1 MDIQEQ
7 AISKKQQMMDFC
19 VGKAL
24 EILKESIET
33 RAEHLS
39 DDKMDEV
46 EQKEYD
52 RAMEELTQ
60 TYVRFPA
67 VQHIKDYLHLPD
79 YIWQSD
85 FLENL
90 TMEQKR
96 KWYHQ
101 PIMGNYSDFCNDNTS
116 FDDDCPLFSAIYKVV
131 VNEKYAQYLLERMGQ
146 RNELRQFREK
156 RRRKKETEKIL
167 AEVDAIISDMEEK
180 LSVRQAEVQRREDAA
195 LRSVEEVEHPSEKPI
210 EIPTEETNP
219 FNHKF
224 TESQIAFLAEVV
236 NKVHLF
242 WGKDVTEEEMRAIF
256 DCKVKVPLKSK
267 NNRLLAQFFSQL
279 SYREYITES
288 WQSVVAKHK
297 LFISSRKDD
306 YINQSDLSSACNH
319 LNNSQQSGNY
329 LKISNYIQQLKKQ

>member
-19 VGKAL
+19 VGKTL

-101 PIMGNYSDFCNDNTS
+101 PMVGNYSDFCNDNTT
-116 FDDDCPLFSAIYKVV
+116 FDNDCPLFSAIYKVV
-131 VNEKYAQYLLERMGQ
+131 VNEKTRWQMS
-146 RNELRQFREK
+146 FF
-156 RRRKKETEKIL
+156 
-167 AEVDAIISDMEEK
+167 II
-180 LSVRQAEVQRREDAA
+180 
-195 LRSVEEVEHPSEKPI
+195 
-210 EIPTEETNP
+210 
-219 FNHKF
+219 
-224 TESQIAFLAEVV
+224 
-236 NKVHLF
+236 
-242 WGKDVTEEEMRAIF
+242 
-256 DCKVKVPLKSK
+256 
-267 NNRLLAQFFSQL
+267 
-279 SYREYITES
+279 Y
-288 WQSVVAKHK
+288 
-297 LFISSRKDD
+297 LFINRFVARSSFCSNTIR
-306 YINQSDLSSACNH
+306 SFSCSSV
-319 LNNSQQSGNY
+319 GNMS
-329 LKISNYIQQLKKQ
+329 LMRILL

>member
-101 PIMGNYSDFCNDNTS
+101 PIMGNYGG
-116 FDDDCPLFSAIYKVV
+116 
-131 VNEKYAQYLLERMGQ
+131 E
-146 RNELRQFREK
+146 
-156 RRRKKETEKIL
+156 
-167 AEVDAIISDMEEK
+167 
-180 LSVRQAEVQRREDAA
+180 
-195 LRSVEEVEHPSEKPI
+195 
-210 EIPTEETNP
+210 
-219 FNHKF
+219 
-224 TESQIAFLAEVV
+224 
-236 NKVHLF
+236 
-242 WGKDVTEEEMRAIF
+242 
-256 DCKVKVPLKSK
+256 
-267 NNRLLAQFFSQL
+267 
-279 SYREYITES
+279 
-288 WQSVVAKHK
+288 
-297 LFISSRKDD
+297 
-306 YINQSDLSSACNH
+306 
-319 LNNSQQSGNY
+319 
-329 LKISNYIQQLKKQ
+329 

>member
-19 VGKAL
+19 VGKTL

-52 RAMEELTQ
+52 RAMEELAQ

-67 VQHIKDYLHLPD
+67 VQHIKDCLHLPD

-90 TMEQKR
+90 SMEQKR
-96 KWYHQ
+96 KWYYQ
-101 PIMGNYSDFCNDNTS
+101 PMVANYSDFCNDNTT
-116 FDDDCPLFSAIYKVV
+116 FDDDCPLFSAVYKVV
-131 VNEKYAQYLLERMGQ
+131 VNEKYVQYLLERMGQ
-146 RNELRQFREK
+146 RKELKQFREN
-156 RRRKKETEKIL
+156 RRKKKETEELL
-167 AEVDAIISDMEEK
+167 AEADAFITDMEEK
-180 LSVRQAEVQRREDAA
+180 LKARHAETQRREEAA
-195 LRSVEEVEHPSEKPI
+195 LRSVEDADGLSEMPI
-210 EIPTEETNP
+210 KIPKEETNP

-224 TESQIAFLAEVV
+224 TDSQIAYLAEVA
-236 NKVHLF
+236 NKLHLF

-256 DCKVKVPLKSK
+256 DCRVKVPLKSK

-279 SYREYITES
+279 SYREYITEA
-288 WQSVVAKHK
+288 WQSVVAKHR
-297 LFISSRKDD
+297 LFLSSRKDD
-306 YINQSDLSSACNH
+306 YINQSDLSSASSH
-319 LNNSQQSGNY
+319 LNNSDQSGKY
-329 LKISNYIQQLKKQ
+329 SKIITYIQKLKEQ